1 MAPETFRL
9 LVVREGS
16 GGLHLHAKAFDVD
29 ADSELAYEWRIVGTT
44 NVLLIQTIGGTSLA
58 VYEESTPI
66 YPWKPVWYYESV
78 EGVPAT
84 VKTNVFTKAE
94 VEGFPQDDEG
104 NYLYIEAYTNQQ
116 VVAETWTVT
125 NVLKTAEIRSAPLT
139 DMQMI
144 DWAPL
149 LFDDEQNERFLVS
162 DTTLM
167 GSDPVFA
174 DAEDGVLYFAML
186 TVTDKDGGV
195 WNSLETSSGCFFAFA
210 TGPAVVPPQPSTA
223 VYSAV
228 FTAMSPTNVAF
239 VVTLVS
245 GEPADNDTVTLES
258 APDFVAGPWTKVKKY
273 TIGNRLSTTSE
284 PTEVHRS
291 FPVDFT
297 AEDMSACDSL
307 GQKFTPSLAWG
318 TNDALPL
325 AWPQVSIVANDYS
338 GTFTDN
344 EKAAAQRILS
354 QLGTIFS
361 DRYTNLPGIT
371 SDDLS
376 DLKVRVVSQSEIDVI
391 YPSTK
396 TVASTDPLEYRFS
409 PSQNILFFRVV
420 QP

>member
-1 MAPETFRL
+1 MTKTF
-9 LVVREGS
+9 
-16 GGLHLHAKAFDVD
+16 
-29 ADSELAYEWRIVGTT
+29 TP
-44 NVLLIQTIGGTSLA
+44 
-58 VYEESTPI
+58 EES
-66 YPWKPVWYYESV
+66 ED
-78 EGVPAT
+78 
-84 VKTNVFTKAE
+84 
-94 VEGFPQDDEG
+94 FPTDSAGNRLYLHVRHDPQAPDEDF
-104 NYLYIEAYTNQQ
+104 
-116 VVAETWTVT
+116 VVT
-125 NVLKTAEIRSAPLT
+125 NVLSYAETTNTL
-139 DMQMI
+139 DQMVRL
-144 DWAPL
+144 DWAAFL
-149 LFDDEQNERFLVS
+149 YDDEQGADFVCFEE
-162 DTTLM
+162 TLT
-167 GSDPVFA
+167 GP
-174 DAEDGVLYFAML
+174 DAEFVVPDEEGVTYFAIL

-195 WNSLETSSGCFFAFA
+195 WRSLSSPDESYVCFVYAA
-210 TGPAVVPPQPSTA
+210 APPPPPPSTA

-258 APDFVAGPWTKVKKY
+258 APDFVAGPWTKVKKF
-273 TIGNRLSTTSE
+273 TIGNRLSVTSE
-284 PTEVHRS
+284 PTEAHRS

-307 GQKFTPSLAWG
+307 ADGYKFPTSLGWG

-325 AWPQVSIVANDYS
+325 TYEQVSNIANDGT
-338 GTFTDN
+338 GTFSND
-344 EKAAAQRILS
+344 EKALAQRILDR
-354 QLGTIFS
+354 LGTIFS

-409 PSQNILFFRVV
+409 PSKNILFFRVV